1 MSSRKKSIKSFPI
14 PASQTIIVE
23 MLSVSFHSLFM
34 FFFHAFFC
42 LFVFTEFF
50 TLHFLI

>member
-34 FFFHAFFC
+34 FFFVLSSAC
-42 LFVFTEFF
+42 LFSQSF